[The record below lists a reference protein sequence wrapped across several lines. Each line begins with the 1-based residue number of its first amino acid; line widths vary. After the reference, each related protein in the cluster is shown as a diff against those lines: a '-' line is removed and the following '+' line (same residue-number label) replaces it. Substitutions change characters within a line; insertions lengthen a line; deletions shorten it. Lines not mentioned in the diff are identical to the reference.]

1 MKLDELI
8 ETLQKIQKDVNY
20 QNIDVECSVDMSV
33 EGEEETYSDRV
44 FGKSPYMV
52 RLIHEYDGKELKRF
66 VQILFEEN
74 RSDFDGLT
82 IMKNRGPR
90 LKLTEKAVKRLMENK
105 Q

>member
-1 MKLDELI
+1 MEK
-8 ETLQKIQKDVNY
+8 K
-20 QNIDVECSVDMSV
+20 
-33 EGEEETYSDRV
+33 
-44 FGKSPYMV
+44 
-52 RLIHEYDGKELKRF
+52 RLIT
-66 VQILFEEN
+66 